1 MSLVTTLRD
10 MIIEEKIMSDRQF
23 VIPIGP
29 QHPALKEPES
39 FYFTVDGETVVDVEP
54 KIGYNHRGIEKA
66 MESRTYVQN
75 LYITERVCGICSNAH
90 QMAYTGSVEEAGGI
104 QIPERAKWI
113 RVFVQELERLH
124 SHLLWLGVAAH
135 EIGFDTLF
143 YYIWR
148 DRELIMDMLEEVTG
162 NRVNYGMPTIGGV
175 RRDLK
180 KENFARW
187 DKTFDTVKERIEYY
201 IQVATTEQTVLDRAN
216 GVGYLSKS
224 DMIRLNGVGPN
235 ARCSG
240 VSSDMRKL
248 NPYLIYDQLDFKEIV
263 VDNGDVMGQVLVRA
277 LELLETVKIQKQ
289 ILANIPDGELRTKF
303 SPLSKVAEGESAYV
317 VEAQRGELI
326 HYHISNGTN
335 MPYRHKIR
343 APTYSNLLSLIER
356 LKGGFIA
363 DIPIVLAGIDPCFS
377 CTDRMAFFDEGKDK
391 SWSWTDRDLHKYSV
405 DYNKGRF

>member
-1 MSLVTTLRD
+1 MSD
-10 MIIEEKIMSDRQF
+10 DRQF

-29 QHPALKEPES
+29 QHPALKEPEA
-39 FYFTVDGETVVDVEP
+39 FYFTVDGEVVVDVEP

-66 MESRTYVQN
+66 MESRTYIQN

-104 QIPERAKWI
+104 EIPERAKWI

-175 RRDLK
+175 RRDISSS
-180 KENFARW
+180 NFARW
-187 DKTFDTVKERIEYY
+187 SKVFDIVEERTNYY
-201 IQVATTEQTVLDRAN
+201 IKVASTESTVLDRAI

-224 DMIRLNGVGPN
+224 DMIKLNGVGPN

-248 NPYLIYDQLDFKEIV
+248 NPYLVYDQLEFDEIV
-263 VDNGDVMGQVLVRA
+263 VDNGDVLGQVLVRA
-277 LELLETVKIQKQ
+277 LETLEAIKIQRQVLNK
-289 ILANIPDGELRTKF
+289 IPEGEIKTKF
-303 SPLSKVAEGESAYV
+303 SPMSRVAEGESAYV

-326 HYHISNGTN
+326 HYTISNGTN

-356 LKGGFIA
+356 LKGGYIA

-377 CTDRMAFFDEGKDK
+377 CTDRMVFYDEGKDK
-391 SWSWTDRDLHKYSV
+391 TWSWTEDQLRKYRKEV
-405 DYNKGRF
+405 LKI